1 MKIFERKMVTQELE
15 IENSCYNELKK
26 SIFPTKFQ
34 FPLSSVLCFGSS
46 VFSRKFPFNLHADAD
61 DNMNANRKL

>member
-34 FPLSSVLCFGSS
+34 FPLSSVRS
-46 VFSRKFPFNLHADAD
+46 VLRLEYFFEKVSVQFAC
-61 DNMNANRKL
+61 